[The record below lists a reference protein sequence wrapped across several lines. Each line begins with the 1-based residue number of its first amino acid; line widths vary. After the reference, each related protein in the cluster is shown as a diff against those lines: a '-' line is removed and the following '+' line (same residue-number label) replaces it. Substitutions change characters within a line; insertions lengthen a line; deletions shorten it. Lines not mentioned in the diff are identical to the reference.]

1 MRMLA
6 CRCGRFHYGQ
16 YGAAGLVLTNPI
28 GEVLLARRSEFVHRP
43 GLWAFPGGA
52 LEPGE
57 TNADCALR
65 EAEEELGIDPNAVV
79 VTSTVPGVDHGVWR
93 YTYVVASLAPD
104 SQRIRLRLN
113 WETDAVTWLLP
124 DQVGTLK
131 LHPYLRDT
139 WTTLQ
144 SLW

>member
-131 LHPYLRDT
+131 LHPDLRDT